1 MALSS
6 QLIIVNFRVLLLF
19 RRSNTVSLETNPLF
33 IYHVKKQFVEIIL
46 SAWRRNFSLNCEN
59 YSLYQRIIISFEKK
73 GIINFIFTVG
83 LASVIWMKKIS
94 FFQGTGSRFSAC
106 SFIKMLFFCRDM
118 LYRQWKQ
125 YIWWCHNVV
134 KESICT
140 PPWQSLVLDQLKYLQ
155 IAVNSMEYSGQ
166 Q

>member
-6 QLIIVNFRVLLLF
+6 QLIKVNFRVLLLF
-19 RRSNTVSLETNPLF
+19 RRSSTVSLETNPLF

-106 SFIKMLFFCRDM
+106 SFIYYYQGSGLTKEWKIKHFYSDSFVFCIFE
-118 LYRQWKQ
+118 W
-125 YIWWCHNVV
+125 
-134 KESICT
+134 
-140 PPWQSLVLDQLKYLQ
+140 
-155 IAVNSMEYSGQ
+155 
-166 Q
+166 